1 MGGMLD
7 RGFLDA
13 CAGWR
18 WVKKHGQ
25 NVNANLMADN
35 LYACQVTFGQLLNA
49 KAAGELGTV
58 WSSSGTKTG
67 CGWWVDSLVGAR
79 KKFRRCQVAV
89 KLLPASGQVGIL
101 LAQIESNG
109 MKMRNRIEFLV
120 CPCCRGS

>member
-35 LYACQVTFGQLLNA
+35 LYACQVTFGQLLNF
-49 KAAGELGTV
+49 V
-58 WSSSGTKTG
+58 
-67 CGWWVDSLVGAR
+67 
-79 KKFRRCQVAV
+79 
-89 KLLPASGQVGIL
+89 
-101 LAQIESNG
+101 
-109 MKMRNRIEFLV
+109 
-120 CPCCRGS
+120 